1 LNNKVLLKQK
11 MMEEQQQN
19 QKIKKWYQDSILL
32 KLSII
37 TAIILALLIPSSWI
51 QGLIT
56 DREDYQ
62 HLMLTNV
69 SDKWS
74 GSQLIQGPVLVLP
87 YEKKITETVNNKQT
101 SHVTINNLYVLP
113 QNLQIKADIKT
124 ELFESGLYDAVVY
137 NSKVMLQG
145 SFDKPDL
152 SGLDIDPSTILYN
165 KAKLIFSVSDLK
177 GLKNNPDFKIQNQVY
192 SPEPT
197 TGETGPFNNGLQV
210 NFPMQ
215 KEQGFTFSY
224 HLDLKGSKEL
234 NFLDIGKTMDV
245 EITSDW
251 RHPDFN
257 GRNLPDSRSITNKSL
272 GAKWHMLYYKR
283 PFPQQWINNDTLL
296 SSKKAT
302 TDAVFGV
309 KLQLPVDQY
318 RKILR
323 TTKYSTLI
331 ILLTFVSLFLTELI
345 KKQSV
350 HLFNYT
356 LIGAAMVVYYIL
368 LLSFSEQL
376 GYNYA
381 YLLSSASTIV
391 LISVFTASLLK
402 NRGMAA
408 LFAFILSIFYGFIF
422 IIIQLEELSLLFG
435 GIALFII
442 VATLM
447 YFSRKINW
455 DKH

>member
-1 LNNKVLLKQK
+1 LKYKVLLKQK
-11 MMEEQQQN
+11 MMEEQQQT
-19 QKIKKWYQDSILL
+19 QKTKKWYQDSILI

-87 YEKKITETVNNKQT
+87 YEKKITETINNKQT
-101 SHVTINNLYVLP
+101 SRVTINNLYVLP

-177 GLKNNPDFKIQNQVY
+177 GLKNNPDIKIQNQVY
-192 SPEPT
+192 NPEPT

-210 NFPMQ
+210 SFPIQ
-215 KEQGFTFSY
+215 KDQGFTFSY

-245 EITSDW
+245 EINSDW

-257 GRNLPDSRSITNKSL
+257 GRSLPDSRNITNKSL
-272 GAKWHMLYYKR
+272 SAKWHMLYYNR

-302 TDAVFGV
+302 TNAVFGV

-345 KKQSV
+345 KKKSV

-356 LIGAAMVVYYIL
+356 LIGASMVVYYIL

-381 YLLSSASTIV
+381 YLLSSASTII

-402 NRGMAA
+402 NKGMAA
-408 LFAFILSIFYGFIF
+408 LFAFILSIFYGFVF

-455 DKH
+455 DRH